1 MSRFRCTS
9 QKASFCPLFLREEWP
24 RTPGNVVS
32 VREEGIEVLA
42 LEAFHTA
49 ILLFNIKASGEY
61 PGYAHCK
68 VRQWK
73 TQSMQLFLNSN
84 SPGK

>member
-9 QKASFCPLFLREEWP
+9 QKASFCPLFLWEEWP

-42 LEAFHTA
+42 SEAFHTA
-49 ILLFNIKASGEY
+49 ILLFNIKTPGEY

-68 VRQWK
+68 LGQWK
-73 TQSMQLFLNSN
+73 MQSMQLFLKSN